1 MKVLIIGGVAAGTKT
16 AAKLKRED
24 RSAEVI
30 VITKDRDISYAGCG
44 LPYYVGGL
52 IESRDELIVNTPQ
65 KYAALTGVEVRT
77 GKEAIA
83 LDADKKEVTVRDTET
98 GAEEV
103 CSYDKLVLAVGASPA
118 TLPIEGTDK
127 QGVFKMRTPDDAIAI
142 RSYVEEKGVKK
153 AVVIGAGFIGLEAAE
168 NLKAKGV
175 QVTVIDFA
183 AQVLPNIVDPE
194 MAAYT
199 KKHLLREGIRVITG
213 TKAEEI
219 LGTEAVTGVKTTAG
233 VLGCDLLIMAAGIR
247 PNTEFLVDSG
257 IEMFKGTILV
267 DNTMKT
273 NKEDVYAAGDCV
285 MVTNRI
291 TGKPQWSPMGSSAN
305 MEGRTL
311 AQVLAGKN
319 KTYPGVL
326 GTGVVKLPG
335 MNIGRTGL
343 TEEQAKAAG
352 YEVVTVVAPTDDKAH
367 YYPDSSFFITKM
379 IADKD
384 SHKLLGVQVFGPGA
398 VDKMVDIAVMGIN
411 MGAVLEDFENADFAY
426 APPFST
432 AIHPFVQVAY
442 ILLNKINGTLVSMTP
457 AEYAAGK
464 AKDYKVIDVSPVP
477 TIHGATYVE
486 LGKVN
491 GEIEG
496 LSKEDKLLL
505 VCARGKRSYFLQ
517 NRLSYYGYKNTVVLE
532 GAQFVNDVK
541 VPRTEAAVSP
551 EEEKRVKALGF
562 LKDKN
567 TADKFNGRV
576 ITRNG
581 KITAEEAKAIA
592 DAAEIFGSGE
602 VTMTSRLTMEI
613 QGVPFDN
620 IEPLREY
627 LMQAG
632 LEMGGT
638 GSKVRPVVSCKGTTC
653 QYGLIDTFGL
663 SEEIHERFFH
673 GYADVKLPHKFK
685 IAVGG
690 CPNNCV
696 KPDLNDLGI
705 IGQRIPHVDYEKC
718 RGCKICRIEKNCPI
732 KVAKVENGKLIID
745 ENACNHCGRC
755 VGNCPFHAIE
765 DYTNGYRIYIGG
777 RWGKKVAQ
785 GRYLDKV
792 FTDREEV
799 LAIVEKAILLFREQG
814 NTGERFADTVARLGF
829 ENVQEQLLA
838 NDLMNRKSEN
848 IKAQKHLTGGATC

>member
-1 MKVLIIGGVAAGTKT
+1 MKVLIVGGVAAGTKT

-24 RSAEVI
+24 RNAEVV
-30 VITKDRDISYAGCG
+30 VITKDKDISYAGCG

-65 KYAALTGVEVRT
+65 KYAGLTGVEVKT
-77 GKEAIA
+77 GKEAA
-83 LDADKKEVTVRDTET
+83 GLDADRKQLTVRDTET
-98 GAEEV
+98 GTEEV

-118 TLPIEGTDK
+118 VLPVPGTDK
-127 QGVFKMRTPDDAIAI
+127 QGVFKMRTPDDAIEI
-142 RSYVEEKGVKK
+142 RSYAEEHQVKK

-168 NLKAKGV
+168 NLKAKGI

-183 AQVLPNIVDPE
+183 SQILPNILDEE
-194 MAAYT
+194 MAAYA
-199 KKHLLREGIRVITG
+199 KKHLLKEGIRVITG

-219 LGTEAVTGVKTTAG
+219 LGDSEVTGVKTSAG
-233 VLGCDLLIMAAGIR
+233 VLGCELLIMAAGIR
-247 PNTEFLVDSG
+247 PNTDFLTDSG

-267 DNTMKT
+267 DHTMKT
-273 NKEDVYAAGDCV
+273 SLEDVYAAGDCV

-311 AQVLAGKN
+311 AQILSGKE

-326 GTGVVKLPG
+326 GTGVIKLPG
-335 MNIGRTGL
+335 LNIGRTGL
-343 TEEQAKAAG
+343 TEEQAKEAG
-352 YEVVTVVAPTDDKAH
+352 YDVVTVLAPTDDKAH

-379 IADKD
+379 IADKTT
-384 SHKLLGVQVFGPGA
+384 HKLLGVQVFGPGA

-432 AIHPFVQVAY
+432 AIHPFVQVVY
-442 ILLNKINGTLVSMTP
+442 ILLNKINGIMESMTP

-464 AKDYKVIDVSPVP
+464 AKDYKIIDASPAP
-477 TIHGATYVE
+477 TIRGAVYVD
-486 LGKVN
+486 LAKVN
-491 GEIEG
+491 GEVEG
-496 LSKEDKLLL
+496 LDKEEKLLL
-505 VCARGKRSYFLQ
+505 VCAKGKRGYFLQ
-517 NRLSYYGYKNTVVLE
+517 NRLRHYGYKNTKVLE
-532 GAQFVNDVK
+532 GSLFFNDVK
-541 VPRTEAAVSP
+541 VQNIQAAVTP
-551 EEEKRVKALGF
+551 EEETRVKALGF
-562 LKDKN
+562 LRDKT

-581 KITAEEAKAIA
+581 KITAEETRTIA
-592 DAAEIFGSGE
+592 EAAEMFGSGE

-632 LEMGGT
+632 LETGGT

-653 QYGLIDTFGL
+653 QYGLIDTFAL

-705 IGQRIPHVDYEKC
+705 IGQRIPLVDMEKC
-718 RGCKICRIEKNCPI
+718 RGCKICRVENNCPI
-732 KVAKVENGKLIID
+732 KVAKVENGKIVID

-755 VGNCPFHAIE
+755 IGKCPFHAFE
-765 DYTNGYRIYIGG
+765 NYTNGFRVYIGG
-777 RWGKKVAQ
+777 RWGKRVAQ

-792 FTDREEV
+792 FTDKEEV
-799 LAIVEKAILLFREQG
+799 LSIVEKAILLFREQG
-814 NTGERFADTVARLGF
+814 ITGERFADTVARLGF

-838 NDLMNRKSEN
+838 DDLLSRKEEN
-848 IKAQKHLTGGATC
+848 IKAQKHLKGGATC